1 MIPCYGSHGNKQPII
16 KLILEE
22 YKIWVRVT
30 EAYGYVVQFRP
41 YQGAKKRNDFASSTK
56 WEYRENVVL
65 RLIECL
71 TPAFGLMYLW
81 KKNFTSFCLLTHFG
95 VNNI

>member
-1 MIPCYGSHGNKQPII
+1 MIPCYGSHGNKQLII

-22 YKIWVRVT
+22 YKIWGRVT
-30 EAYGYVVQFRP
+30 EAYGYAVQFRP

-71 TPAFGLMYLW
+71 TPAFGFDVSMEKKFHIFLSAYPLW
-81 KKNFTSFCLLTHFG
+81 S
-95 VNNI
+95 